1 MISDMD
7 NANRINELVKEE
19 ICIEPYN
26 SEWPAL
32 FKKEKEFLIKL
43 LPGTI
48 VKRVEHFGSTA
59 VKGLSAKPVVDIL
72 VEVSSFEE
80 TIEKIVPLLASEGY
94 EYFWRP
100 VSNNEADVY
109 YAWFI
114 RRNSIGKR
122 THHIHMV
129 EKNSRLWDRLFFRDY
144 LIEFPDAAKKYE
156 KLKNKLAFNY
166 PNDRVSYTKGKTD
179 FILEMT
185 EKAKRYYSDKN
196 H

>member
-1 MISDMD
+1 MD

-129 EKNSRLWDRLFFRDY
+129 EKNSSLWDRLFFRDY

-156 KLKNKLAFNY
+156 KLKNELAFNY
-166 PNDRVSYTKGKTD
+166 PNDRVCYTKGKTD